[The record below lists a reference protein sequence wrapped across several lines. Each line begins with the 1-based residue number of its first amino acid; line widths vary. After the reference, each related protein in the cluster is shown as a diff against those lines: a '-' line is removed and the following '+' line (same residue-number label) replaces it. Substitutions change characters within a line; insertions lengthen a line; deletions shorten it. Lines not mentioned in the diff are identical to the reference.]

1 MQRRFEGF
9 VDMTS
14 SESEKLK
21 QYIRR
26 IPEFKG
32 VVFWDITTL
41 LKDGDVFC
49 SCVEEISKHFKSKD
63 VDVVVSP
70 EARGFIL
77 GAAVAHE
84 MKVGFIPIRKSGKLP
99 SKTISLTYAKEYEKD
114 TIEMHEDAISKG
126 DRVLFVDD
134 LLATGGSALA
144 SIRLIEGLCGKVV
157 GLGFLIELEY
167 LNARFNEKVKNRYDV
182 FSLVKYRN
190 VSDI

>member
-1 MQRRFEGF
+1 
-9 VDMTS
+9 MTS

-32 VVFWDITTL
+32 VVFWDICTL
-41 LKDGDVFC
+41 LKEGDVFC
-49 SCVEEISKHFKSKD
+49 SCVNDISEHFRPKD

-77 GAAVAHE
+77 GGAVAHN
-84 MKVGFIPIRKSGKLP
+84 MMVGFVPIRKPGKLP
-99 SKTISLTYAKEYEKD
+99 SKTVSLTYAKEYEKD

-126 DRVLFVDD
+126 DRVLFIDD
-134 LLATGGSALA
+134 LLATGGSAIA
-144 SIRLIEGLCGKVV
+144 SIKMIEAAGGKVV

-167 LNARFNEKVKNRYDV
+167 LNGRFNENIQSRYDTY
-182 FSLVKYRN
+182 SLVKYKN
-190 VSDI
+190 VNDI

>member
-1 MQRRFEGF
+1 
-9 VDMTS
+9 MTS
-14 SESEKLK
+14 SKSEKLK

-41 LKDGDVFC
+41 LKDGDTFW
-49 SCVEEISKHFKSKD
+49 SCVNDISKHFRSKN

-77 GAAVAHE
+77 GGAIAHD
-84 MKVGFIPIRKSGKLP
+84 MKVGFVPIRKLGKLP
-99 SKTISLTYAKEYEKD
+99 SKTISLIYAKEYEKD

-126 DRVLFVDD
+126 DRVLFIDD

-144 SIRLIEGLCGKVV
+144 SIRLIEAAGGKVV

-167 LNARFNEKVKNRYDV
+167 LNGRSNENVQGRYDIY
-182 FSLVKYRN
+182 SLVKYKS
-190 VSDI
+190 VSDT